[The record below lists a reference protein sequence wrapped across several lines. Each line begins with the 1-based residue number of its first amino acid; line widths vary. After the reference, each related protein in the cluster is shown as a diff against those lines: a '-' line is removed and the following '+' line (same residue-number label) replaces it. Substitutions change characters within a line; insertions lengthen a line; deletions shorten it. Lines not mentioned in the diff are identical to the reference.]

1 MFELWVPVTI
11 AAAFLQNLRSA
22 LQKHLKGRLSTSGA
36 TFARF
41 GFGLPV
47 ALAYV
52 MVLHF
57 AFGFVFPTPNVEF
70 FLWTMLG
77 GASQIGATALLVYLF
92 GFRNFAVGTAYSKT
106 ETVQAA
112 IFGIVFLGDSL
123 TWPAI
128 LAIMISLVGVMAIS
142 LAKTEGGFSSLFK
155 AITERTTVIGLASG
169 ALFGISAVAYRGGS
183 LSLVDPSMDLPEDYF
198 LIQAGYTLAWATAMQ
213 TAAMLIYIRIR
224 EPGQLTKIAQA
235 WKVASIVGA
244 AGALGSVGW
253 FTAMTIQN
261 VAYVRALGQIE
272 LVFTFVA
279 SVVFFREKSTKA
291 EVIGIVLIV
300 AGILLLLLKG

>member
-1 MFELWVPVTI
+1 MFELWVPVTL

-41 GFGLPV
+41 GFGFPV
-47 ALAYV
+47 AVVYVLLLHLAGGY
-52 MVLHF
+52 
-57 AFGFVFPTPNVEF
+57 AYSTPNATF
-70 FLWTMLG
+70 FLWAAFG
-77 GASQIGATALLVYLF
+77 GLTQIGATALLVYLF

-112 IFGIVFLGDSL
+112 IFGVVFLGDSL
-123 TWPAI
+123 TVPAI
-128 LAIMISLVGVMAIS
+128 LAILISLVGVMAIS
-142 LAKTEGGFSSLFK
+142 LARSGRGVAALATALFEK
-155 AITERTTVIGLASG
+155 STLIGLASG
-169 ALFGISAVAYRGGS
+169 ALFGVSAVAYRGAS
-183 LSLVDPSMDLPEDYF
+183 LSLEGPHF
-198 LIQAGYTLAWATAMQ
+198 LMQAGYTLAWATGLQ
-213 TAAMLIYIRIR
+213 TVVMLIYIRLR
-224 EPGQLTKIAQA
+224 EPGQITRIVQA
-235 WKVASIVGA
+235 WKVASIVGL

-272 LVFTFVA
+272 LVFTFIA
-279 SVVFFREKSTKA
+279 STVFFKEKSTA
-291 EVIGIVLIV
+291 TEVVGIVLIV

>member
-1 MFELWVPVTI
+1 MFELWIPITI

-41 GFGLPV
+41 GYGFPV
-47 ALAYV
+47 ALLYV
-52 MVLHF
+52 VFLHY
-57 AFGFVFPTPNVEF
+57 AIGFPFSSPNVEF
-70 FLWTMLG
+70 FLWTALG

-92 GFRNFAVGTAYSKT
+92 GLRNFAVGTAYSKT

-112 IFGIVFLGDSL
+112 MFGAVFLGDSL
-123 TWPAI
+123 SWPAV

-142 LAKTEGGFSSLFK
+142 LAKSGGGFTNLVQAF
-155 AITERTTVIGLASG
+155 TQRTTVIGLASG

-183 LSLVDPSMDLPEDYF
+183 LSLEAPHF
-198 LIQAGYTLAWATAMQ
+198 LMQAGYTLVWATAMQ
-213 TAAMLIYIRIR
+213 SIAMLIYIRIR
-224 EPGQLTKIAQA
+224 EPGQLTQIAKA

-272 LVFTFVA
+272 LVFTFIA
-279 SVVFFREKSTKA
+279 SVFFFHEKSTRA
-291 EVIGIVLIV
+291 EVIGIILIV
-300 AGILLLLLKG
+300 AGILLLLLEG

>member
-1 MFELWVPVTI
+1 MFSLWIPITI

-22 LQKHLKGRLSTSGA
+22 LQKHLKGRLSTAGA

-41 GFGLPV
+41 GYGFPV
-47 ALAYV
+47 ALAYCL
-52 MVLHF
+52 VLMY
-57 AFGFVFPTPNVEF
+57 GFSFSLPSVNAEF
-70 FLWTMLG
+70 FAWTILG
-77 GASQIGATALLVYLF
+77 GATQIGATALLVYLF
-92 GFRNFAVGTAYSKT
+92 GLRNFAVGTAYSKT

-112 IFGIVFLGDSL
+112 VFGAVFLGDSL

-128 LAIMISLVGVMAIS
+128 YAILISLVGVMAIS
-142 LAKTEGGFSSLFK
+142 LAKSGSGLRNLASALFEK
-155 AITERTTVIGLASG
+155 TTIIGLASG

-183 LSLVDPSMDLPEDYF
+183 HALGDPDAAGNLF
-198 LIQAGYTLAWATAMQ
+198 LINAGYTLVWATGLQ
-213 TAAMLIYIRIR
+213 TLAMLVYIKIR
-224 EPGQLTKIAQA
+224 EPGQLTKILKA

-272 LVFTFVA
+272 LVFTFIA
-279 SVVFFREKSTKA
+279 SVVFFKEKSTRG
-291 EVIGIVLIV
+291 EVFGIILIV

>member
-1 MFELWVPVTI
+1 MVELWIPVTI

-47 ALAYV
+47 AFAYV

-57 AFGFVFPTPNVEF
+57 AVGFVFPTPNLEF

-183 LSLVDPSMDLPEDYF
+183 LSLEGPHF
-198 LIQAGYTLAWATAMQ
+198 LMQAGYTLAWATAMQ
-213 TAAMLIYIRIR
+213 TLAMLIYIRIR

-272 LVFTFVA
+272 LVFTFIA

>member
-41 GFGLPV
+41 GFGFPV
-47 ALAYV
+47 AVAYV
-52 MVLHF
+52 LVLHF
-57 AFGFVFPTPNVEF
+57 AVGFSLPTPNVNF
-70 FLWTMLG
+70 FLWNILG
-77 GASQIGATALLVYLF
+77 SATQIGATALLVYLF

-112 IFGIVFLGDSL
+112 IFGLVFLGDSL
-123 TWPAI
+123 SWPAI
-128 LAIMISLVGVMAIS
+128 IAILISLVGVMAIS
-142 LAKTEGGFSSLFK
+142 LAKSGGGGAKSLLTAFF
-155 AITERTTVIGLASG
+155 ERTTLIGLASG
-169 ALFGISAVAYRGGS
+169 ALFGISAVAYRGAS
-183 LSLVDPSMDLPEDYF
+183 LSLEGPHF
-198 LIQAGYTLAWATAMQ
+198 LMQAGYTLAWATAIQ
-213 TAAMLIYIRIR
+213 TVAMLIYIRLR
-224 EPGQLTKIAQA
+224 EPGQLTKIIQS
-235 WKVASIVGA
+235 WKVAAVVGA
-244 AGALGSVGW
+244 AGALGSAGW

-272 LVFTFVA
+272 LVFTFIA
-279 SVVFFREKSTKA
+279 STMFFNEKSTKA
-291 EVIGIVLIV
+291 EVFGIVLIV

>member
-22 LQKHLKGRLSTSGA
+22 LQKHLKGKLSTSGA

-41 GFGLPV
+41 GFGFPV

-52 MVLHF
+52 AFLHF
-57 AFGFVFPTPNVEF
+57 GVGFSIPTPDMEF
-70 FLWTMLG
+70 FIWTAAG
-77 GASQIGATALLVYLF
+77 GATQIGATALLVYLF
-92 GFRNFAVGTAYSKT
+92 GLRNFAVGTAYSKT

-112 IFGIVFLGDSL
+112 VFGVVFLGDVL
-123 TWPAI
+123 TWPAV
-128 LAIMISLVGVMAIS
+128 LAILISLVGVVSIS
-142 LAKTEGGFSSLFK
+142 LAKTGGGAGKLATAFFEK
-155 AITERTTVIGLASG
+155 TTAIGLVSG

-183 LSLVDPSMDLPEDYF
+183 LSLGGPHF
-198 LIQAGYTLAWATAMQ
+198 LIQAGYTLAWATFLQ
-213 TAAMLIYIRIR
+213 TVAMLIYIRIR
-224 EPGQLTKIAQA
+224 EPGQITKILQS

-244 AGALGSVGW
+244 SGALGSVGW

-272 LVFTFVA
+272 LVFTFIA
-279 SVVFFREKSTKA
+279 SVVFFKESSTKG
-291 EVIGIVLIV
+291 EVFGIVLIV

>member
-1 MFELWVPVTI
+1 MFELWIPITL

-22 LQKHLKGRLSTSGA
+22 LQKHLKGRLSTAGA

-41 GFGLPV
+41 GYGFPV

-52 MVLHF
+52 LVLMYG
-57 AFGFVFPTPNVEF
+57 FGFRLPTINAEF
-70 FLWTMLG
+70 LAWTALG
-77 GASQIGATALLVYLF
+77 GATQIGATALLVYLF

-112 IFGIVFLGDSL
+112 IFGAVFLSDTLS
-123 TWPAI
+123 WPAI
-128 LAIMISLVGVMAIS
+128 FAILISLFGVMSIS
-142 LAKTEGGFSSLFK
+142 LSKSGAGLRNLATALF
-155 AITERTTVIGLASG
+155 ERTTFIGLASG

-183 LSLVDPSMDLPEDYF
+183 LALGDPDAPGSEF
-198 LIQAGYTLAWATAMQ
+198 LINAGYTLVWATGMQ
-213 TAAMLIYIRIR
+213 TIAMLIYIRLR
-224 EPGQLTKIAQA
+224 EPGQLTKIIKA

-272 LVFTFVA
+272 LVFTFIA
-279 SVVFFREKSTKA
+279 SVMFFHEKSTRG
-291 EVIGIVLIV
+291 EIFGIVLIV

>member
-1 MFELWVPVTI
+1 MFELWIPVTL

-22 LQKHLKGRLSTSGA
+22 LQKHLKGRLSTAGA

-41 GFGLPV
+41 GYGLPV
-47 ALAYV
+47 AVAYV
-52 MVLHF
+52 LVLHF
-57 AFGFVFPTPNVEF
+57 AVGFSFPDPNVPF

-77 GASQIGATALLVYLF
+77 GAAQIGATALLVYLF

-112 IFGIVFLGDSL
+112 IFGVVFLGDSL
-123 TWPAI
+123 SWPAV

-142 LAKTEGGFSSLFK
+142 LAKSGGGFSSLAK
-155 AITERTTVIGLASG
+155 AVTERTTVIGLASG

-183 LSLVDPSMDLPEDYF
+183 LSLEGPHF
-198 LIQAGYTLAWATAMQ
+198 LMQAGYTLAWATAMQ
-213 TAAMLIYIRIR
+213 TLAMLIYIRIR

-235 WKVASIVGA
+235 WKVASVVGA

-272 LVFTFVA
+272 LVFTFIA
-279 SVVFFREKSTKA
+279 SVMFFHEKSTRM
-291 EVIGIVLIV
+291 EVVGIILIV
-300 AGILLLLLKG
+300 GGILLLLLKG

>member
-1 MFELWVPVTI
+1 MFELWIPITI

-22 LQKHLKGRLSTSGA
+22 LQKHLKGRLSTAGA

-41 GFGLPV
+41 GYGFPV
-47 ALAYV
+47 ALAYCL
-52 MVLHF
+52 VLIYG
-57 AFGFVFPTPNVEF
+57 FGFSLPSVNAEF
-70 FLWTMLG
+70 FAWTALG
-77 GASQIGATALLVYLF
+77 GATQIGATALLVYLF

-112 IFGIVFLGDSL
+112 VFGAVFLGDSL

-128 LAIMISLVGVMAIS
+128 FAILISLVGVMAIS
-142 LAKTEGGFSSLFK
+142 LAKSGNGLSNLMAALF
-155 AITERTTVIGLASG
+155 ERTTLIGLASG

-183 LSLVDPSMDLPEDYF
+183 HALGDPDAAGNLF
-198 LIQAGYTLAWATAMQ
+198 LINAGYTLVWATGMQ
-213 TAAMLIYIRIR
+213 TLAMLIYIRIR
-224 EPGQLTKIAQA
+224 EPGQLTKIIKA
-235 WKVASIVGA
+235 WRVASIVGA

-272 LVFTFVA
+272 LVFTFIA
-279 SVVFFREKSTKA
+279 SVMFFHEKSTRG
-291 EVIGIVLIV
+291 EIFGIVLIV
-300 AGILLLLLKG
+300 GGILLLLLKG